1 MNWNEIWKIVLGIT
15 ASLGGIGG
23 IIIIVIK
30 FSCNMIAKRLEER
43 YTLKL
48 NKELEKY
55 KSSIDNKTYI
65 SKTKFDTEF
74 SIYRELSKA
83 YAEMVK
89 SISLMIPTGIA
100 KYPADKDARRE
111 YENKL
116 YDRALN
122 STIVA
127 QDILNQNIPFISTN
141 LFNEYDNIL
150 TLCRLQLD
158 AFERRWDVCLLV
170 TQNEKERFSMDDYE
184 RTNEIRKNFNELN
197 ENIRRYLSTLDV
209 MD

>member
-1 MNWNEIWKIVLGIT
+1 MNWDEVWKIVLGILT
-15 ASLGGIGG
+15 SFGGIVG
-23 IIIIVIK
+23 IVTIAIK

-43 YTLKL
+43 YTLKI

-55 KSSIDNKTYI
+55 KSNLDNKIYI

-74 SIYRELSKA
+74 SIYRELSKS

-89 SISLMIPTGIA
+89 GISLMIPTGMA
-100 KYPADKDARRE
+100 KYPANKDEKKE
-111 YENKL
+111 YENRV
-116 YDRALN
+116 YDKALTA
-122 STIVA
+122 TIVA
-127 QDILNQNIPFISTN
+127 QDVLNQNIPFISSN

-150 TLCRLQLD
+150 NLCRRQLD
-158 AFERRWDVCLLV
+158 VFERRWDVGSLV
-170 TQNEKERFSMDDYE
+170 TQDEKESFSMEDYE
-184 RTNEIRKNFNELN
+184 CTSEIREKFKELN

>member
-1 MNWNEIWKIVLGIT
+1 MNWDEVWKIVLGILT
-15 ASLGGIGG
+15 SFGGIVG
-23 IIIIVIK
+23 IITIAIK
-30 FSCNMIAKRLEER
+30 FSCNIIAKRLEER
-43 YTLKL
+43 YTIKL

-55 KSSIDNKTYI
+55 KSNLDNKIYI

-74 SIYRELSKA
+74 TIYRELSKA

-100 KYPADKDARRE
+100 KYPANKDAKEE

-116 YDRALN
+116 YDKAHN
-122 STIVA
+122 ATVVA
-127 QDILNQNIPFISTN
+127 QDVLNQNIPFIYSN
-141 LFNEYDNIL
+141 LFDEYDNIL
-150 TLCRLQLD
+150 KLCRQQLYV
-158 AFERRWDVCLLV
+158 FEKRWDVGSLV
-170 TQNEKERFSMDDYE
+170 TQDEKESFSMEDYE
-184 RTNEIRKNFNELN
+184 RTDEIRKKFKELN